1 MNDNPFSTV
10 AMIDEFLDIWLNE
23 ELLSK
28 DMQKRLRDYYRNW
41 RSLKSARLRYWY
53 TKQLMEVQALIAQ
66 TDRPRVLEIGSG
78 KGTEAL
84 WLAWQGANITGIEFQ
99 DTNFSI
105 AEARLQILNS
115 YRTQELDCRF
125 KNCSIVDFQ
134 DKQGFDVIWLEQA
147 FHHLEPRE
155 VVTEKIA
162 DLLKPGGHVVFQES
176 NALNPFIQA
185 LLFRHRGFKTIKYSI
200 RNGKMHPFGN
210 ERILSARSL
219 ARSMAKVG
227 VDKKSVRYFRCFPA
241 NRFFDRL
248 FGIEKFMVALQASGI
263 IAPIFTHY
271 NLVAQRRH

>member
-1 MNDNPFSTV
+1 
-10 AMIDEFLDIWLNE
+10 
-23 ELLSK
+23 
-28 DMQKRLRDYYRNW
+28 
-41 RSLKSARLRYWY
+41 
-53 TKQLMEVQALIAQ
+53 
-66 TDRPRVLEIGSG
+66 
-78 KGTEAL
+78 
-84 WLAWQGANITGIEFQ
+84 
-99 DTNFSI
+99 
-105 AEARLQILNS
+105 
-115 YRTQELDCRF
+115 
-125 KNCSIVDFQ
+125 
-134 DKQGFDVIWLEQA
+134 VIWLEQA

-185 LLFRHRGFKTIKYSI
+185 LLFRHRGFKTIIHSNRGGKRYSY
-200 RNGKMHPFGN
+200 GN

-263 IAPIFTHY
+263 VAPIFTHY